1 MNDVNGVNKEL
12 GNRLRDIV
20 NRVDHSGS
28 ISVKNLA
35 QQFDVS
41 VETMRRDLRTLE
53 EKGLLRRQHGSAL
66 SLAGDD
72 VGLAFGQRADEQAT
86 EKNAIAQKAVSM
98 IRAGDTIMLDASS
111 SSWYLAKALPD
122 MKLTVITNSMRVAF
136 ELVSRSRIKTLTVGG
151 EYSEKYGAFL
161 GPLATAQVSHFGAEI
176 LFFSCTGFQEESGA
190 WESNEANA
198 AIKQAMLRCAGRS
211 VLLCD
216 SSKVGKSGLIRL
228 CRTDDLDRV
237 ISE

>member
-1 MNDVNGVNKEL
+1 M
-12 GNRLRDIV
+12 V

-28 ISVKNLA
+28 VSVKDLA
-35 QQFDVS
+35 VQFDVS
-41 VETMRRDLRTLE
+41 VETMRRDLRVLE

-66 SLAGDD
+66 SLVGDE
-72 VGLAFGQRADEQAT
+72 VGLAFGQRADEQAS
-86 EKNAIAQKAVSM
+86 EKNAIAQKATSLV
-98 IRAGDTIMLDASS
+98 RAGDAIMLDASS
-111 SSWYLAKALPD
+111 SSWYLAKVLPD

-136 ELVSRSRIKTLTVGG
+136 ELVSRRKIKTLTIGG

-161 GPLATAQVSHFGAEI
+161 GPLATSQVGNFCADI
-176 LFFSCTGFQEESGA
+176 LFFSCTGFQEESGV

-198 AIKQAMLRCAGRS
+198 AIKQSMLRSAERS

-228 CRTDDLDRV
+228 CKTDDLSRV